1 MRENHCP
8 IFVGEI
14 EGKAGRFDARL
25 AEVHRDKDA
34 AWLIAKLG
42 RNSEDRSLTD
52 AHQAEGSLTAE
63 QTRCHTVTSESH
75 DDHRCIAFSCE
86 GTDALSGIA
95 GLERDWPAVIAAERH
110 LVFHGSERVSS

>member
-1 MRENHCP
+1 MTDAELLIGIEPARHATQLRSDCGLVRPEPLLGYVFVPTPWHAMRENHCP

-52 AHQAEGSLTAE
+52 PHQA
-63 QTRCHTVTSESH
+63 Q
-75 DDHRCIAFSCE
+75 
-86 GTDALSGIA
+86 
-95 GLERDWPAVIAAERH
+95 
-110 LVFHGSERVSS
+110 